1 MQVDEKGRL
10 GPANKFCLEE
20 QVDFLV
26 RTITEQLEECSDPVS
41 ITFWIH
47 LPWLISGVEM
57 FT

>member
-41 ITFWIH
+41 ITF
-47 LPWLISGVEM
+47 
-57 FT
+57 